1 MVFAIVLGPD
11 SIRDGQGDSRDC
23 PPFVSQG
30 QYRKWSHGVHQATIQ
45 SSSCSDRQHAE
56 PEPVVV
62 GKIVYQ
68 NEETTAAE
76 EIKPYN
82 PMARSKKATAQGVDP
97 YQEQNGHH
105 LATTRA
111 VEHRDCRNAARERS
125 EVCRIVAR
133 VDFWEDAVRG
143 KYVPV
148 SDTLKEWWRLVG
160 HEVHGLCVRGVRY
173 SVHD

>member
-1 MVFAIVLGPD
+1 MGFAIVLGPD
-11 SIRDGQGDSRDC
+11 SIRDGQGDSRDR

-45 SSSCSDRQHAE
+45 GSSCSDRQHAE
-56 PEPVVV
+56 REPVVV

-97 YQEQNGHH
+97 HQEQNGHDV
-105 LATTRA
+105 AMVKV
-111 VEHRDCRNAARERS
+111 VEHRNGHDTARKRFE
-125 EVCRIVAR
+125 ECRIFFWVDRWKVAS
-133 VDFWEDAVRG
+133 RG
-143 KYVPV
+143 
-148 SDTLKEWWRLVG
+148 
-160 HEVHGLCVRGVRY
+160 
-173 SVHD
+173 